1 MTADVG
7 GAGTIQQSAAVFD
20 QLAYQ
25 SLSESLQMALG
36 QIDQLNRSVKLLHD
50 QVTKQQ
56 AERNQLAQKVASLE
70 QIIIQLSVV

>member
-1 MTADVG
+1 
-7 GAGTIQQSAAVFD
+7 
-20 QLAYQ
+20 
-25 SLSESLQMALG
+25 MALG